1 VYLAIHESRSRKV
14 PRRSRLVR
22 SIEDGWEN
30 VYTGPRPSLAGTS
43 AGALGSALTSMTQE
57 VAQEM
62 WQGDDVLARAV
73 ETPAE
78 RDALREGFSV
88 KVEGDRDLLRGAGE
102 RPPHA
107 LVPRR
112 SCMEAM
118 NYARAFGG
126 AGIIAGPM
134 DGSVDLEKPLKE
146 RADLVKSR
154 SSPCRSPRELIPET
168 WYGDPTKVG
177 RYGLVSKYRLCP
189 LDTPPEAVSTMP
201 LIHESR
207 IIRVDGVRTS
217 RSARFRN
224 SAHPGW
230 DDSIFV
236 RLAQIAADFQH
247 AWQGAAILLQ
257 DFATPTLKIKHLAQV
272 LGGKNGS
279 AKMADRAAAVEM
291 CRSIARV
298 VIVDADGEDY
308 KRETV
313 TVTGLAE
320 MLDKLAV
327 RYAAAL
333 GWPVAFVM
341 GQAPAGLNATGA
353 SDIRFFYD
361 QMKSVQ
367 RRTVTP
373 ILRALTRWLMFADG
387 KNPDEIKWKPAFP
400 PLWQMT
406 DLEKA
411 DLRLKQAQVDK
422 LEIDSN
428 MITPEEAAK
437 SRHGADGYS
446 TETVIDLDLRDKMQ
460 EDEQHQTGRLGV
472 PNEQDQREREAQVA
486 AAEANAKNAGKEPPP
501 FAKKDERTTK
511 GES

>member
-1 VYLAIHESRSRKV
+1 MKEIRKV
-14 PRRSRLVR
+14 PRRARR
-22 SIEDGWEN
+22 TFHEDGWEN
-30 VYTGPRPSLAGTS
+30 VYTG
-43 AGALGSALTSMTQE
+43 LGQASRDKRRGSQFFADLITQE

-62 WQGDDVLARAV
+62 WQGDDMLARAV
-73 ETPAE
+73 ETPASE
-78 RDALREGFSV
+78 ALREGFSI
-88 KVEGDRDLLRGAGE
+88 KVEGDRDYSEELENA
-102 RPPHA
+102 HA
-107 LVPRR
+107 RIG
-112 SCMEAM
+112 SEAIIMEAM

-146 RADLVKSR
+146 ERIREVEELSV
-154 SSPCRSPRELIPET
+154 RSPRELIPEK